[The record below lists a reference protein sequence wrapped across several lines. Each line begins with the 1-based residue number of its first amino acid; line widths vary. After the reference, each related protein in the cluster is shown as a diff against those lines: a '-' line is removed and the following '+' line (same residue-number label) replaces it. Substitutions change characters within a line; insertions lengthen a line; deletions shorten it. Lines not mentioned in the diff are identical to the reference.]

1 MGEEAKTHYV
11 LIKDANTFT
20 YNHTLH
26 RGRQYFC
33 RYCLQAFSTEEV
45 LKRHLKYCFKIN
57 GKSQ

>member
-26 RGRQYFC
+26 GGRQYFC
-33 RYCLQAFSTEEV
+33 RYCLQPFSTKEV
-45 LKRHLKYCFKIN
+45 
-57 GKSQ
+57 